1 MTWGDLWLFG
11 HVFAAILW
19 LGAGFSLLVLGVLAD
34 RARDAEA
41 LKSVLAHTNRLSTVY
56 FIPAS
61 LAVVVFGVILVIH
74 SDFYGFDQLW
84 IVLGLV
90 GYALTF
96 LTGLLVIKPSGERLG
111 AMLEES
117 RGEMTPPVWLAGRR
131 LIAISRVDYVV
142 LFLVVFDMVVKP
154 TGDDGG
160 TLLFMAAFL
169 VIVGG
174 YFVWRARN
182 LEAVPAA
189 ADAA

>member
-1 MTWGDLWLFG
+1 MSWGDLWLFL
-11 HVFAAILW
+11 HIFAAILW
-19 LGAGFSLLVLGVLAD
+19 LGAGFSLIVLGVLAD
-34 RARDAEA
+34 RARDPEG
-41 LKSVLAHTNRLSTVY
+41 LKSVLGHTNRLANIY

-61 LAVVVFGVILVIH
+61 LSVLVFGVILVLD

-96 LTGLLVIKPSGERLG
+96 LTGLLVIKPRGERLG
-111 AMLEES
+111 AMLAES
-117 RGEMTPPVWLAGRR
+117 RGEMTPPVWLEGRR
-131 LIAISRVDYVV
+131 LIAISRIDYVV

-160 TLLFMAAFL
+160 TLLFMAAML
-169 VIVGG
+169 VVVGG
-174 YFVWRARN
+174 YFIWRARS

-189 ADAA
+189 AGPA

>member
-19 LGAGFSLLVLGVLAD
+19 LGAGFSLLLLGILAD
-34 RARDAEA
+34 RAREPEA
-41 LKSVLAHTNRLSTVY
+41 LKSVLGHTNRLANIY

-61 LAVVVFGVILVIH
+61 LSVLVFGVILVIH

-96 LTGLLVIKPSGERLG
+96 LTGLLVIKPRGERIG
-111 AMLEES
+111 ALLAES
-117 RGEMTPPVWLAGRR
+117 RGEMTPSVWLEGRR
-131 LIAISRVDYVV
+131 LIAISRIDYVV

-154 TGDDGG
+154 TGDDVG
-160 TLLFMAAFL
+160 TLFFMAAVL
-169 VIVGG
+169 VLVGG
-174 YFVWRARN
+174 YFVWRARS

-189 ADAA
+189 GSA